1 MNLPLTFECF
11 LPLSLFNPVLT
22 HGCPWIFFV
31 TRLGYKWYYTT
42 SIFVH
47 VKFYKSST
55 NIKISV
61 TQDFSFSFIFWYRKG
76 NHFLL
81 HLRTKRII
89 NTFLLNTIHAA
100 AIFIVPGHFHLFR
113 KVYYSFIQFLCNYFI
128 RNCNFQYCLQ

>member
-55 NIKISV
+55 NIKILRLSSYF
-61 TQDFSFSFIFWYRKG
+61 DIIKIIII
-76 NHFLL
+76 FLL
-81 HLRTKRII
+81 HLHTKRII
-89 NTFLLNTIHAA
+89 NNFLFNTIHAN

-113 KVYYSFIQFLCNYFI
+113 KVYYSFIQFLCNYLI
-128 RNCNFQYCLQ
+128 RSCNFQYYLQ